1 MINDKVSIIVPVY
14 NAEKYLG
21 YTITSIL
28 KQTYQNIEIILVN
41 DGSKDDSLIIC
52 QNYAA
57 IDDRIKVLDIPNG
70 GVSNARNCGIESS
83 TGKYIQF
90 VDSDD
95 VIAENMTERLVE
107 TMYVYEADMV
117 ICGMRYMVLEG
128 NRPVSS
134 NDWLPQYLG
143 KECVLSRE
151 KFVGDFSR
159 ILLYTVL
166 LEGPCNK
173 LYKREYFENYGFRF
187 PLDKELGEDFLLNLQ
202 YFGKLERIV
211 FISDVLYYY
220 LQWGKNSLT
229 TCYRSDMF
237 DNQTLLLQEYE
248 KFLRA
253 QCVWKDE
260 NITYFYQY
268 AVGHVIRCISM
279 VFDSRNDSEDTG
291 VKAELF
297 RILNNDSVI
306 TWIQNVAWIP
316 EDYEWLK
323 QCVKNTDI
331 GLAYDK
337 LVNISRQKN
346 MLNNEIEA
354 GQEVHN
360 PGKVNQKL
368 DQILRRINSILNS
381 QKVAKVIGSLEDDG
395 IKITISKVRKS
406 CRYRGWKTIK

>member
-70 GVSNARNCGIESS
+70 GVSNARNCGIKSS

-107 TMYVYEADMV
+107 TMCVYEADMV
-117 ICGMRYMVLEG
+117 ICGMRYMALEG

-268 AVGHVIRCISM
+268 AVGHVIRCINM
-279 VFDSRNDSEDTG
+279 VFDSRNGSEDTG

-368 DQILRRINSILNS
+368 DQILRCINSVLNS
-381 QKVAKVIGSLEDDG
+381 PKLAKVIGSLEDDG

-406 CRYRGWKTIK
+406 CRYRE

>member
-107 TMYVYEADMV
+107 TMCVYEADMV

-229 TCYRSDMF
+229 TFYRSDMF

-268 AVGHVIRCISM
+268 AVGHVIRCINM
-279 VFDSRNDSEDTG
+279 VFDSRNGSKDTG

-368 DQILRRINSILNS
+368 DQILRCINSVLNS
-381 QKVAKVIGSLEDDG
+381 PKLAKVIGSLEDDG

-406 CRYRGWKTIK
+406 CRYRE

>member
-28 KQTYQNIEIILVN
+28 KQTYKNIEIILVN

-117 ICGMRYMVLEG
+117 ICGMRYMALEG

-268 AVGHVIRCISM
+268 AVGHVIRCINM

-306 TWIQNVAWIP
+306 RWIQNVAWIP

-368 DQILRRINSILNS
+368 DQILRRINSILKS

-406 CRYRGWKTIK
+406 CRYRE

>member
-107 TMYVYEADMV
+107 TMCVYEADMV

-173 LYKREYFENYGFRF
+173 LYKQEYFENYGFRF

-268 AVGHVIRCISM
+268 AVGHVIRCINM
-279 VFDSRNDSEDTG
+279 VFDSRNGSKDTG

-368 DQILRRINSILNS
+368 DQILRCINSVLNS
-381 QKVAKVIGSLEDDG
+381 PKLAKVIGSLEDDG

-406 CRYRGWKTIK
+406 CRYRE

>member
-1 MINDKVSIIVPVY
+1 
-14 NAEKYLG
+14 
-21 YTITSIL
+21 
-28 KQTYQNIEIILVN
+28 
-41 DGSKDDSLIIC
+41 
-52 QNYAA
+52 
-57 IDDRIKVLDIPNG
+57 
-70 GVSNARNCGIESS
+70 
-83 TGKYIQF
+83 
-90 VDSDD
+90 
-95 VIAENMTERLVE
+95 
-107 TMYVYEADMV
+107 
-117 ICGMRYMVLEG
+117 
-128 NRPVSS
+128 
-134 NDWLPQYLG
+134 
-143 KECVLSRE
+143 
-151 KFVGDFSR
+151 
-159 ILLYTVL
+159 
-166 LEGPCNK
+166 
-173 LYKREYFENYGFRF
+173 
-187 PLDKELGEDFLLNLQ
+187 
-202 YFGKLERIV
+202 
-211 FISDVLYYY
+211 
-220 LQWGKNSLT
+220 
-229 TCYRSDMF
+229 MF
-237 DNQTLLLQEYE
+237 DHQTLLLQEYE

-268 AVGHVIRCISM
+268 AVGHVIRCINM

-306 TWIQNVAWIP
+306 RWIQNVAWIP

-406 CRYRGWKTIK
+406 CRYRE